1 MTLQKDS
8 VPCSFFLSDI
18 IGLMGSK
25 ITWTI
30 DKMLF
35 HLQKLKIISFFKK
48 NIKTTTY

>member
-25 ITWTI
+25 ITWII

-35 HLQKLKIISFFKK
+35 DLQKLKIISFLK